1 MFCSKCG
8 KEIADNSKF
17 CSQCGNAVKP
27 INYDSIDKAKKSTWK
42 RDKEASNSNNKGE
55 KHKVHFLSKYIL
67 AGLIFLFIIL
77 SFFFL
82 VPFYLGVLFL
92 TQTQF

>member
-17 CSQCGNAVKP
+17 CPECGRAIES
-27 INYDSIDKAKKSTWK
+27 INYDSIDKAKKNTWK
-42 RDKEASNSNNKGE
+42 RDREASNSNNEGE

>member
-1 MFCSKCG
+1 MFCYKCG
-8 KEIADNSKF
+8 KEITDNSKF
-17 CSQCGNAVKP
+17 CSECGSA
-27 INYDSIDKAKKSTWK
+27 IESIDYGSIDKAKKSTWK
-42 RDKEASNSNNKGE
+42 RDRETSNSNKEGE

-92 TQTQF
+92 PQTQ

>member
-17 CSQCGNAVKP
+17 CPECGRAIES

-42 RDKEASNSNNKGE
+42 RDREASNSSNEDE
-55 KHKVHFLSKYIL
+55 KQKVHFLSKYIL

-92 TQTQF
+92 PQTQ